1 MPALDNVDWEACLLE
16 PIHNPEAE
24 RRVRKAMGIV
34 PPVVRYFL
42 DSVWW
47 PDAVVALDLVHTP
60 LLHVSPDLAEMVALV
75 VSQESACR
83 YCFNMTRGILGILG
97 FSEARIRRIE
107 DDLLDSDGSAGDR
120 AALQFASRVAR
131 SSPMVTAA
139 DAAPLCA
146 AGWSDAAVKE
156 LAALA
161 AINVFYNR
169 ASTLPALPYE
179 DAERQFKRPIMR
191 LIGPFMRPFVRAR
204 RAKAPQAL
212 AAAEREGPFAPLV
225 NSLDGLPIAP
235 RLRRAIDA
243 CLRGSSLER
252 RTTALIFAV
261 VARGIGCALSEREAC
276 ALLVAEGLPAHDIES
291 ALAHLAAPSLTA
303 LDRAAAAL
311 ARDSIWPQPAAL
323 QRHARTVRPL
333 FTRQQFVDLIGTA
346 ALANACCRLAVAV
359 DLAESGR

>member
-1 MPALDNVDWEACLLE
+1 MPALDSVDWEACLLE
-16 PIHNPEAE
+16 PVHNPEAE
-24 RRVRKAMGIV
+24 RRVRKAIGIV

-139 DAAPLCA
+139 DAAPLRD

-161 AINVFYNR
+161 AVNVFYNR

-191 LIGPFMRPFVRAR
+191 LFGRSCDRSCARGAPRPAGAGGGRARGAVRAVGQLAR
-204 RAKAPQAL
+204 RPPDRAAPAARDRRVPARL
-212 AAAEREGPFAPLV
+212 VARAAA
-225 NSLDGLPIAP
+225 
-235 RLRRAIDA
+235 
-243 CLRGSSLER
+243 
-252 RTTALIFAV
+252 TTALIFAV

-291 ALAHLAAPSLTA
+291 ALAHLAAPSLTT

-346 ALANACCRLAVAV
+346 ALANARCRLAVAV